1 VVRKP
6 SPENL
11 RRKQRELLQLP
22 FSRRREVRIIAALV
36 LVFGLLALPIFLF
49 PVDPPARMPPERS
62 VTIYTLHRCP
72 CAFGWKR
79 ALEQQG
85 FSVAVFK
92 LKSVSSLRMDLRT
105 PVAGRSCHVG
115 KYLDYALEGHVPAD
129 ALVKL
134 SELRPA
140 ATGLMFVTKSSQAI
154 HGSDPNNDGV
164 VVIVDKVGE
173 VSPWSAAAVPT
184 PTGKQ

>member
-1 VVRKP
+1 LARKP

-11 RRKQRELLQLP
+11 RRKQGELTPLP

-36 LVFGLLALPIFLF
+36 LVFSLLALPIFLF
-49 PVDPPARMPPERS
+49 PPDPPAMVSQERS
-62 VTIYTLHRCP
+62 VTIYSLHRCP

-92 LKSVSSLRMDLRT
+92 LKSVSPLRMDLRT

-115 KYLDYALEGHVPAD
+115 KYLDYALEGHVPGD

-140 ATGLMFVTKSSQAI
+140 AIGLMFVSKSSQAI

-184 PTGKQ
+184 PTDK